1 MNVAT
6 ISTVS
11 NATQAAVESIQNHG
25 QKHQTTYKIEML
37 DDSMASDDDDDD
49 MISSDG
55 SIFDEN
61 ELAAVQD
68 DLANQLAAAGPVGV
82 AAAAAIASSKKRKR
96 QHSFETNPSVRK
108 RQQNRLLRKLRGII
122 YEFTGRVG
130 KQAVVLVATPG
141 KPNTSYKVFGAK
153 PLEDVVRNLKN
164 IVMDELENALAQQAP
179 PPPQEDP
186 SLFELPPLIIDGIP
200 TPVEKM
206 TQAQLRA
213 FIPLMLKYSTGR
225 GKPGWGREA
234 TRPPWWPK
242 ELPWA
247 NVRMDARSEDDKQK
261 ISWTHALR
269 KIVINCYKYH
279 GREDLL
285 PTFADED
292 DKVSQLISHEEEDEE
307 EEVIVQPVNNNNNT
321 TTTIQTVT
329 NAPTNNTTTT
339 NVRQQVNVVKINS
352 SGTVI
357 TTTNP
362 HNPNNPGPTIIQST
376 NDQHITTTA
385 RLPAS
390 TKIELCPAPITQITT
405 HHQQQQQQHHQQQ
418 QQQQHHQQT
427 TAASSATT
435 TTAAASSATTTSS
448 TAATSSAT
456 TTAAQQHQT
465 HQTQQHQQIHTTTNA
480 AQTIAN
486 AQVCIEP
493 MTLGDVDYTTQTV
506 LSTIQNADGTVSLI
520 QVDPNNPIIT
530 LPDGTTA
537 QVQGVATL
545 HQGEGGATIQT
556 VQSLADVNG
565 HENMTVDLTEATVA
579 QDGQIY
585 ITTEDGQGY
594 PVSVSNMITVPV
606 SASMYQSMMANIQQ
620 IHTNSDGTV
629 CITPM
634 QVDASNNNNSNNVN
648 NNSSS
653 SNHDNGTNG
662 GNEDETSGNGNGGGA
677 GGVPVTP
684 QQFQCYSI
692 MAATPI
698 ATQRLLAHGGLGQSH
713 NLVQAL
719 NFNSNNNNNSCNSNS
734 SGNNSTN
741 SDNSSSSSNCNNNTG
756 STNNNNN
763 IRCQIINASSLV
775 TAAAAT
781 NNSSQQ
787 QNAQQQLQHH
797 HQTIINQQS
806 LTNVLQNAGAKV
818 FIAAN
823 PAHLNLTAANLLNNN
838 DATTA
843 NNNHINVKANNNGQI
858 KFATALPIVVATA
871 NAQQHPTAAAA
882 ALIATTA
889 GAAAGGMGVT
899 TAGMANKQ
907 HRRRNHGPAADTTN
921 NCNNSNNNYLK
932 TGHKRRKH
940 NNMSQVVVVPVKIE
954 EGVDINTST
963 TTSGASA
970 LLHSSSDDTTNR
982 NNHAEGLLD
991 IQIVDDSLANDGSRC
1006 GRGDDVVND
1015 GVANAG
1021 VDTNPVSAAG
1031 SSSGSDAAGSI
1042 VGVCGVGSVRVGNRL
1057 LSVDVSKTIKLESLD
1072 K

>member
-1 MNVAT
+1 MNVTT
-6 ISTVS
+6 ISTVQ
-11 NATQAAVESIQNHG
+11 NATQAAVESITSHG
-25 QKHQTTYKIEML
+25 QKQHQTTYKIEML

-49 MISSDG
+49 LISSDG

-61 ELAAVQD
+61 ELAQIAVQD

-292 DKVSQLISHEEEDEE
+292 DKVSQLISHEEEDDD
-307 EEVIVQPVNNNNNT
+307 EEVIVQPVHNNT
-321 TTTIQTVT
+321 ATTIQTVT
-329 NAPTNNTTTT
+329 ATPTNN
-339 NVRQQVNVVKINS
+339 
-352 SGTVI
+352 
-357 TTTNP
+357 
-362 HNPNNPGPTIIQST
+362 
-376 NDQHITTTA
+376 
-385 RLPAS
+385 
-390 TKIELCPAPITQITT
+390 
-405 HHQQQQQQHHQQQ
+405 
-418 QQQQHHQQT
+418 
-427 TAASSATT
+427 AAS
-435 TTAAASSATTTSS
+435 
-448 TAATSSAT
+448 
-456 TTAAQQHQT
+456 
-465 HQTQQHQQIHTTTNA
+465 N
-480 AQTIAN
+480 
-486 AQVCIEP
+486 
-493 MTLGDVDYTTQTV
+493 YTTQTV

-556 VQSLADVNG
+556 VQSLGDVNG

-634 QVDASNNNNSNNVN
+634 QVDASNQNNSNNSNSDNNRNDSNGGDNGGN
-648 NNSSS
+648 NNTASHSS
-653 SNHDNGTNG
+653 SN
-662 GNEDETSGNGNGGGA
+662 GNVSNNNNNNNNATIIATTGPG
-677 GGVPVTP
+677 PH
-684 QQFQCYSI
+684 QQYQCYSI
-692 MAATPI
+692 MAATPM
-698 ATQRLLAHGGLGQSH
+698 ATAAAQRLLVNSGLSQAHA
-713 NLVQAL
+713 LVQSL
-719 NFNSNNNNNSCNSNS
+719 NLNANNISNNTTTTNNNNNSSDN
-734 SGNNSTN
+734 N
-741 SDNSSSSSNCNNNTG
+741 SDNSSSSSGNNNNNNNNSNI

-775 TAAAAT
+775 AT
-781 NNSSQQ
+781 QNPSSSQHQVPQ
-787 QNAQQQLQHH
+787 QHPQHLQHH
-797 HQTIINQQS
+797 QASFINQQS
-806 LTNVLQNAGAKV
+806 LTNVLQNATAKV
-818 FIAAN
+818 FIATN
-823 PAHLNLTAANLLNNN
+823 PGHLNLTANILNNSNNNNNN
-838 DATTA
+838 DATTT
-843 NNNHINVKANNNGQI
+843 NNNNNNNVSNI
-858 KFATALPIVVATA
+858 KIATALPIVVATTGVP
-871 NAQQHPTAAAA
+871 NNSHHH
-882 ALIATTA
+882 LF
-889 GAAAGGMGVT
+889 AAGTKHRSRSHHSAFG
-899 TAGMANKQ
+899 Q
-907 HRRRNHGPAADTTN
+907 HHHHHHHSSSDSN
-921 NCNNSNNNYLK
+921 NNNNSNNNNQSHMK
-932 TGHKRRKH
+932 SGHKRRKH
-940 NNMSQVVVVPVKIE
+940 NNLPKVIKIE
-954 EGVDINTST
+954 DEELCGNTAIETENSSLMHSTSNNSDDGSGGGGGIINTS
-963 TTSGASA
+963 A
-970 LLHSSSDDTTNR
+970 TN
-982 NNHAEGLLD
+982 AEGLLN
-991 IQIVDDSLANDGSRC
+991 IQIVERPSDVGDGGVGDGVDNDGNANDGN
-1006 GRGDDVVND
+1006 V
-1015 GVANAG
+1015 
-1021 VDTNPVSAAG
+1021 
-1031 SSSGSDAAGSI
+1031 
-1042 VGVCGVGSVRVGNRL
+1042 VGVCRVGSIRLGNRL
-1057 LSVDVSKTIKLESLD
+1057 LSVDVSKTIKIESID
-1072 K
+1072 N